1 MENPKYYFKYEGSKA
16 VVYKI
21 DHYWGTTLV
30 ATFTFGV
37 DAKEYVGFKND
48 TDQNKGS

>member
-1 MENPKYYFKYEGSKA
+1 MENPKYYFTYKGSIA
-16 VVYKI
+16 VVYKR
-21 DHYWGTTLV
+21 DSYWGTMPV

-48 TDQNKGS
+48 TDQTI